1 MSNKHIGSDFDDFLK
16 EDEIYEETNDI
27 AIKRVVAYQFAKQ
40 EMKVQKITK
49 TKMAK
54 MMKTSR
60 AVVNR
65 LLNPDNSSLTLHT
78 LESATNALGKRLD
91 IAIV

>member
-1 MSNKHIGSDFDDFLK
+1 
-16 EDEIYEETNDI
+16 
-27 AIKRVVAYQFAKQ
+27 
-40 EMKVQKITK
+40 MKVQKITK

-65 LLNPDNSSLTLHT
+65 LLVTTGPTFSKKNL
-78 LESATNALGKRLD
+78 A
-91 IAIV
+91 